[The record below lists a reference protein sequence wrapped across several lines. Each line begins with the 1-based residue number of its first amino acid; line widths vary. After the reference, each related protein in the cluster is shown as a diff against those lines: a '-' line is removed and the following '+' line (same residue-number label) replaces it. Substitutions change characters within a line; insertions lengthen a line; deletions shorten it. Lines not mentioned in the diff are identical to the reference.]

1 MAIIL
6 TNSTFFHIPKC
17 GGTFVRTA
25 LRKSMGADRE
35 LGFGHSIPAQFPE
48 MIQHKKPFAFVRH
61 PEAWYHSFWAYRMDE
76 NWILPVSAGR
86 TALDNFCK
94 SDDFDEFVDK
104 ASKACH
110 GYQTSLYGMFLD
122 SPHVELIGR
131 TENLKSD
138 LIRFLKILKEP
149 FNERYIRGLERQNT
163 SSRKMVRMSK
173 KTREKIRKME
183 RPIYKRYGY
192 S

>member
-1 MAIIL
+1 
-6 TNSTFFHIPKC
+6 
-17 GGTFVRTA
+17 
-25 LRKSMGADRE
+25 
-35 LGFGHSIPAQFPE
+35 
-48 MIQHKKPFAFVRH
+48 
-61 PEAWYHSFWAYRMDE
+61 
-76 NWILPVSAGR
+76 
-86 TALDNFCK
+86 
-94 SDDFDEFVDK
+94 
-104 ASKACH
+104 
-110 GYQTSLYGMFLD
+110 YGMFLD